1 MATFASRTLCW
12 LTFNLVPSRA
22 PGLLLSSCIPAA
34 WPPTCTGAGGYSPQ
48 GRDSLQPT
56 SPSSEGQPLT
66 SRPSCLHITAWKDQP
81 FRTHHLITA
90 LITEDIKF
98 LIISAFQQRQ
108 NSEAIVISRHPAST
122 LSDHIMDGEQVG
134 FVTNKQSRLY
144 QKVNAS

>member
-1 MATFASRTLCW
+1 MLAHIQPRALQSPRSLAVKLHSSCLATNVHWSR
-12 LTFNLVPSRA
+12 
-22 PGLLLSSCIPAA
+22 GLLSSGQRFPTAHFSILRRAA
-34 WPPTCTGAGGYSPQ
+34 PH
-48 GRDSLQPT
+48 R
-56 SPSSEGQPLT
+56 
-66 SRPSCLHITAWKDQP
+66 LHITAWKDQP

-134 FVTNKQSRLY
+134 FVSNKQSRLY

>member
-1 MATFASRTLCW
+1 MLAHIQPRALQSPRSLAVKLHSSCLATNMHWSR
-12 LTFNLVPSRA
+12 
-22 PGLLLSSCIPAA
+22 GLLSSGQRFLTAHFSILRRAA
-34 WPPTCTGAGGYSPQ
+34 PH
-48 GRDSLQPT
+48 QP
-56 SPSSEGQPLT
+56 
-66 SRPSCLHITAWKDQP
+66 PSCLHISAWKDQP

-134 FVTNKQSRLY
+134 FVSNKQSRLY